1 MVIKSGKGE
10 IMKAAVYKN
19 GQLEISDIEK
29 PKLVGKG
36 AIIKV
41 LGCGLCGSDIVKLR
55 NSLVNDGTVLGHEVV
70 GRIVEIDTDT
80 DFMPG
85 EKVVMGHHVPC
96 FSCSYCYGGNYSM
109 CRKFKKSNIIPGG
122 FAEYVFVSE
131 DHLMNTVFRV
141 PEYVENEV
149 ISYTEPL
156 ACCIRAVK
164 RTNVDYNSNILIV
177 GLGSIG
183 LLMGQAAKYLGYKV
197 YGIDLLQERTELAK
211 KFGFENAYVLLDDID
226 EVVSDMKLEVNPCGY
241 DAVIMTSGAD
251 SAIPLAMDTVRD
263 GGTINVF
270 SSVGSDIS
278 AYLNNQIY
286 YRELTITSSYS
297 SAPTDLE
304 EAFDM
309 LINNVVK
316 VDGLSVK
323 YPLENINDAISDTIT
338 NNIMKAYIEL

>member
-1 MVIKSGKGE
+1 
-10 IMKAAVYKN
+10 MKAAVYRN
-19 GQLEISDIEK
+19 GQIEIEETEK
-29 PKLVGKG
+29 PKLNGKG
-36 AIIKV
+36 AIVRV

-55 NSLVNDGTVLGHEVV
+55 NGYIDDGAVLGHEVV

-85 EKVVMGHHVPC
+85 EKIVLGHHVPC
-96 FSCSYCYGGNYSM
+96 FSCSYCYGESYSM
-109 CRKFKKSNIIPGG
+109 CRKFKKTNIFPGG
-122 FAEYVFVSE
+122 FAEYIFVSE

-156 ACCIRAVK
+156 ACCIRAVR
-164 RTNVDYNSNILIV
+164 RTGVDYNSNILII

-183 LLMGQAAKYLGYKV
+183 ILMGQAAKALGYKV
-197 YGIDLLQERTELAK
+197 YGIDLIPERAELSK
-211 KFGFENAYVLLDDID
+211 KCGFENSFVLLDDVD
-226 EVVSDMKLEVNPCGY
+226 EIVSDMKLEVNPNGF

-251 SAIPLAMDTVRD
+251 SAIPLAIDTVRD

-270 SSVGSDIS
+270 SSVSSDMS
-278 AYLNNQIY
+278 AYMNNQIY
-286 YRELTITSSYS
+286 YRELTVTSSYS

-309 LINNVVK
+309 LMNNVVK

-338 NNIMKAYIEL
+338 NTVMKAYIEL